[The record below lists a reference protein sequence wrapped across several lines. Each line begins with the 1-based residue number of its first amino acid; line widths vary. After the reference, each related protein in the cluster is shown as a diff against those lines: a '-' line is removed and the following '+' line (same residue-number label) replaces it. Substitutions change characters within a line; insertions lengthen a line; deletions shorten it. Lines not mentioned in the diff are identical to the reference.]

1 VLPYADYCDP
11 FGQSSDCFQCRHEPP
26 HQSCPAH
33 ALHHLAEP
41 LAEAAEILA
50 PLVRP
55 TRSLLTLTDRPS
67 VRLAGLEADERR
79 HDVGS

>member
-1 VLPYADYCDP
+1 MIFASQSPTPPRAPPEPYP
-11 FGQSSDCFQCRHEPP
+11 K
-26 HQSCPAH
+26 
-33 ALHHLAEP
+33 
-41 LAEAAEILA
+41 AAEILT

-55 TRSLLTLTDRPS
+55 TRSLLMHTDRPS